1 VSNLTPRLRLALE
14 RWRVKDEAAQALLG
28 GAFNLVR
35 KQRYMER
42 KPLRF
47 ERFGDG
53 LAAISTYHVVLK
65 LHVGLRFVGRV
76 KINRRGIE
84 FINNSAQLSGY
95 ILDLDGCY
103 GKDGDG
109 LVWGVVYQLP
119 TKNHHERYVAGYE
132 VGGNDEVILDL
143 SRVFVEQ
150 SPNISSWKENHPDEI
165 EACCDAARY
174 ADSMAEKLADDDR
187 QYQWEQ
193 REKEKQDEY
202 LTAGY

>member
-1 VSNLTPRLRLALE
+1 MEQAKLAPQF
-14 RWRVKDEAAQALLG
+14 A
-28 GAFNLVR
+28 
-35 KQRYMER
+35 Y
-42 KPLRF
+42 
-47 ERFGDG
+47 FGDG

-65 LHVGLRFVGRV
+65 LHVGLWFVGRV

-109 LVWGVVYQLP
+109 LVWGVVFQLP
-119 TKNHHERYVAGYE
+119 AKNHHERYVAGYE
-132 VGGNDEVILDL
+132 VGGSDEVILDL

-150 SPNISSWKENHPDEI
+150 SPNIRSWEENHPEEI
-165 EACCDAARY
+165 EACCDAARH
-174 ADSMAEKLADDDR
+174 ADSMAEKLADDER